1 MKKIIAL
8 CILGAMVGLSIYRS
22 STINIIDDGAYV
34 YLDLKTEP
42 LYKTLLNIGDEYD
55 PNRTWWKNSQNNFR
69 NLSENEYVEVR
80 DKEVTFHTRFG
91 KESVLIEDNTIP
103 FWSNYYSITRG
114 WFGGIN
120 LEAGLNTIS
129 LSKTNA
135 SYTQEKLQRVKNN
148 METYQQNRKLEVIEH
163 QKQIANID
171 FSEPFDGL
179 EQTFTI
185 NDVNYKTEIPEFL
198 SKYSLN
204 PSYNE
209 SRIKLEQ
216 LQIEEIEEE
225 RLTIRKGFDF
235 PRDVVFDIVT
245 SKNRIDLTR
254 AVPEGFIIYQESNG
268 AIFFDSAHNLFS
280 AYSIYDEQSDLSITA
295 IIMIPDEDIDTAILM
310 YKSAKTLRRSS

>member
-22 STINIIDDGAYV
+22 STINIIDDGVYV

-80 DKEVTFHTRFG
+80 DNEVTFHTRFG
-91 KESVLIEDNTIP
+91 KETVLIEDNTIP

-114 WFGGIN
+114 WLGGIN

-135 SYTQEKLQRVKNN
+135 SYTQEKFQRVKNN
-148 METYQQNRKLEVIEH
+148 METYQQNRKLEVVEH

-235 PRDVVFDIVT
+235 PRDVVFDIIT

-295 IIMIPDEDIDTAILM
+295 IVLIPDEDIDTAILM